1 MKFYR
6 WCFRHFVIRLLSLNM
21 YILIC
26 DTKNIFFSEAFLT
39 LPMIENK
46 HFRVTTLSARINIHS
61 WVKFPNLDVF
71 SNYIFH

>member
-1 MKFYR
+1 MEFYR
-6 WCFRHFVIRLLSLNM
+6 WCNFVIRLLSLNM

-46 HFRVTTLSARINIHS
+46 HVQITTLSARINIHS
-61 WVKFPNLDVF
+61 WVEFPNPGVF